1 MFHAESQRAQSI
13 RRCRSYVPSG
23 WKLRAIAMQPLCSL
37 RLCVRKT
44 CNVKFVPFVGDK
56 ENRAGRKNS
65 FIRTILLINFW
76 STDETD
82 DKDFMHRSRSHGHP
96 ETKHK
101 RSKCVSVFPA
111 WTQSPKAISRACH
124 SKPSISSA
132 VSSRG
137 RTSYRPQYCVY
148 LYSTR
153 HLHWRTHCLY
163 GVVLIR

>member
-13 RRCRSYVPSG
+13 HRCRSYVPSG
-23 WKLRAIAMQPLCSL
+23 WKLRAKPCSL
-37 RLCVRKT
+37 CVLCDSACERHVS
-44 CNVKFVPFVGDK
+44 VKFVPFVEDK

-82 DKDFMHRSRSHGHP
+82 DTDFMHRSRSYGHP

-111 WTQSPKAISRACH
+111 WTQSPKAISRAYAWH
-124 SKPSISSA
+124 TLDILT
-132 VSSRG
+132 G
-137 RTSYRPQYCVY
+137 
-148 LYSTR
+148 
-153 HLHWRTHCLY
+153 
-163 GVVLIR
+163 